1 MKNTSKEN
9 KVNKML
15 YYEVRLDYLYETAE
29 GGNQWSGPDSV
40 IEHRINKNVYRFIN
54 RDNAERHLDGFIKSR
69 PSDEN
74 WCEVDCM
81 SPIVKHYRLVVDDAI
96 YAKKEYQAYITELEF
111 DYHFNDGIVR
121 IETEQIKSDNE
132 I

>member
-1 MKNTSKEN
+1 MQIFS
-9 KVNKML
+9 L
-15 YYEVRLDYLYETAE
+15 LFLLFL
-29 GGNQWSGPDSV
+29 GIISG
-40 IEHRINKNVYRFIN
+40 I
-54 RDNAERHLDGFIKSR
+54 DGFLKSR

-81 SPIVKHYRLVVDDAI
+81 SPIVKQYRLVVDDAI

-111 DYHFNDGIVR
+111 DYHFKDGTVR